1 MPAPTTLSELIALY
15 LARCRIEGLSPRTQR
30 AYSETLARFQR
41 SVAAQGAPDAAAAV
55 ETATVIRY
63 CETFQ
68 ARRPATRHRYF
79 REVRCFFNWCVAAG
93 FLDHTPFRG
102 LRNVR
107 LPSEVV
113 QPFRPAELARLVGA
127 CDPATAVGRRDAAVV
142 LLFLDTGIRC
152 AELSALDLADCDLP
166 RGRLLIRHGKGN
178 KQRVVPFARRC
189 QAALEAYLAVR
200 GPTPGPLVWAV
211 TGPGQLR
218 PGVRLQPN
226 GLKQLLRRRGRA
238 AHVPRCHAHR
248 FRHTF
253 ATWAIQ
259 QDARELDVQHLL
271 GHAGPE
277 MVRRYTASYR
287 AEDAAR
293 RHARFS
299 PADQMLR
306 ASAFGE
312 PAPPPPPPSPVLALK
327 LHCSFL
333 SGSPPNSAGP
343 RFANRLQMLPKQRVE
358 GSNPF
363 SRSNFATVAVWS
375 HRARCLDGEPAG
387 SAAEVEHALTGRD
400 AGALEQERSAG
411 ARRSRPRTHGL

>member
-1 MPAPTTLSELIALY
+1 MPAATTLSELIALY

-41 SVAAQGAPDAAAAV
+41 SVAAQGVPDEAAAV

-93 FLDHTPFRG
+93 FLEHTPFRG

-107 LPSEVV
+107 VPSEVV
-113 QPFRPAELARLVGA
+113 QPFPPAELARLLAA
-127 CDPATAVGRRDAAVV
+127 CDPATAVGRRDAAVM

-189 QAALEAYLAVR
+189 RAALEAYLAVR
-200 GPTPGPLVWAV
+200 GRTPGPLLWAV
-211 TGPGQLR
+211 TGPRQLR

-306 ASAFGE
+306 PSPFAE
-312 PAPPPPPPSPVLALK
+312 PAP
-327 LHCSFL
+327 
-333 SGSPPNSAGP
+333 
-343 RFANRLQMLPKQRVE
+343 R
-358 GSNPF
+358 
-363 SRSNFATVAVWS
+363 
-375 HRARCLDGEPAG
+375 
-387 SAAEVEHALTGRD
+387 
-400 AGALEQERSAG
+400 
-411 ARRSRPRTHGL
+411 